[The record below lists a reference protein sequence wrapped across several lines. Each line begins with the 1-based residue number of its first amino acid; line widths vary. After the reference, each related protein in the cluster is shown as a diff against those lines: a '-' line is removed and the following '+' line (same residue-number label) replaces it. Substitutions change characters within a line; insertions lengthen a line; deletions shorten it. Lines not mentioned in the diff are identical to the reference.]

1 MQNLDYEFIAR
12 PRIICGECSLEEI
25 PGELAENDACKP
37 LVIASRRAAEMG
49 AGKILVRSFRDSGRI
64 IGGIYDEIHDY
75 AGITLAR
82 EAAWLYRQ
90 RGCDAFIALGDRF
103 AADVARA
110 ANILVSEE
118 TDTLSPYYKGKTP
131 ARRLRP
137 FILVPTCCTG
147 PSSAGR
153 TIAPDNRRLHSDFY
167 FPDVVVTD
175 RRMVGAC
182 SARCAAESAVL
193 ALDNALWAFLDHGQN
208 PMRGAFAHAA
218 LKQIAGNLSGFLR
231 RPGDGK
237 RALPI
242 ANAGVLASIAAANAR
257 PGIVRVLAEELEKQT
272 AIPAAVFIAN
282 LTPGALF
289 LMQKKALSV
298 PGDLLLAAAGMDH
311 YAATP
316 PEERGGKAVEAVL
329 ELFESA
335 ANAIPDAAIYRVPA
349 YRLTEACK
357 NAANREMAGFGVDEA
372 MAVLEMAKQE
382 MPW

>member
-12 PRIICGECSLEEI
+12 PRIIYGECGLEEI

-37 LVIASRRAAEMG
+37 LVIASRSAVQRG
-49 AGKILVRSFRDSGRI
+49 AGKTLIRAFRDSGRI

-75 AGITLAR
+75 AGISLAR

-90 RGCDAFIALGDRF
+90 RGCDAFIAVGDRF

-118 TDTLSPYYKGKTP
+118 TDSLLPYYKGKTP
-131 ARRLRP
+131 ARRLRS

-147 PSSAGR
+147 ASAAGR
-153 TIAPDNRRLHSDFY
+153 TIVTDNRRLRSDFY

-182 SARCAAESAVL
+182 SPRCAAESAVL
-193 ALDNALWAFLDHGQN
+193 AMDNALWAFPDNGQN
-208 PMRGAFAHAA
+208 PMRAAFAHAA
-218 LKQIAGNLSGFLR
+218 LKQIADNLSGFLQ

-242 ANAGVLASIAAANAR
+242 ANAGVLASIASANAR
-257 PGIVRVLAEELEKQT
+257 PGIVRVLAEELEKET
-272 AIPAAVFIAN
+272 GIPAAVFIAN

-289 LMQKKALSV
+289 LMQKNGLSA
-298 PGDLLLAAAGMDH
+298 PDDLLLAAAGMDQ

-316 PEERGGKAVEAVL
+316 QEQRGRQAVETVL

-335 ANAIPDAAIYRVPA
+335 ANAIPEAGISRIPA

-357 NAANREMAGFGVDEA
+357 NAANREMAGFSMDEA